1 MNEHVNYIDRKSTLS
16 ISTWVYFWQPLEQ
29 VLRKIADTGYANVEI
44 WGDKTH
50 LDPRISPDIPLL
62 KDLLNSLH
70 LKVHSLHAPFSDVD
84 IASLDEKKRENSLH
98 LIKRLMEFCSEVEGE
113 IVIIHPC
120 SIEMFGDA
128 RRYPTAKNKTEDSL
142 FSLTTFAEK
151 LGIRLAVENLPNI
164 GGWRF
169 GTEVSELSQLVSKA
183 NNPHLG
189 LCLDI
194 GHVFVGR
201 ENVSLS
207 EDVFAC
213 GKDLIALHIQDT
225 DGKKDR
231 HWLPG
236 EGIINWAQFI
246 KDITSIGYK
255 GALTLEVSGSPVFTE
270 RNVDNVLFRGIKFFK
285 NISK

>member
-1 MNEHVNYIDRKSTLS
+1 MIKESMERMPPIV
-16 ISTWVYFWQPLEQ
+16 ISTWVHFWRPLEK
-29 VLRKIADTGYANVEI
+29 VLKDIAGAGYTNVEI

-62 KDLLNSLH
+62 KDLLNRLH
-70 LKVHSLHAPFSDVD
+70 LKVHSLHAPFSDVA
-84 IASLDEKKRENSLH
+84 ISSLDEEERENSLE
-98 LIKRLMEFCSEVEGE
+98 LIKKSMEFCTEVEGG

-120 SIEMFGDA
+120 STEMLGDA
-128 RRYPTAKNKTEDSL
+128 QSYRTVKNKAEDSL

-169 GTEVSELSQLVSKA
+169 GTDVSELSQLVSKA

-201 ENVSLS
+201 KNVSLS
-207 EDVFAC
+207 KAIFAC

-236 EGIINWAQFI
+236 EGIINWAQFL
-246 KDITSIGYK
+246 KDLILIGYQ
-255 GALTLEVSGSPVFTE
+255 GALTLEISGSPEFTE
-270 RNVDNVLFRGIKFFK
+270 RNVDNVLLSSIESIK

>member
-1 MNEHVNYIDRKSTLS
+1 MNEHVNYIGRKSNLS
-16 ISTWVYFWQPLEQ
+16 ISTWVYFWEPLEQ
-29 VLRKIADTGYANVEI
+29 VLRKIADTGYTNVEI
-44 WGDKTH
+44 WGDKAH

-62 KDLLNSLH
+62 KDLLNGLH

-84 IASLDEKKRENSLH
+84 ISSLDEEERENSLE
-98 LIKRLMEFCSEVEGE
+98 LIKKSMEFCTEVEGGTV
-113 IVIIHPC
+113 IVHPC
-120 SIEMFGDA
+120 STEMLGDA
-128 RRYPTAKNKTEDSL
+128 QSYLTVKNKAEDSL

-169 GTEVSELSQLVSKA
+169 GTEVSELSQLVSKV

-189 LCLDI
+189 LCLDT

-207 EDVFAC
+207 KDVFAC

-236 EGIINWAQFI
+236 EGIINWAQFL
-246 KDITSIGYK
+246 KDLIFVDYQ
-255 GALTLEVSGSPVFTE
+255 GALTLEISGSPEFTE
-270 RNVDNVLFRGIKFFK
+270 RNVDNVLFRGIESIK
-285 NISK
+285 NISE

>member
-1 MNEHVNYIDRKSTLS
+1 MLVELGNEAARIG

-29 VLRKIADTGYANVEI
+29 VLRKIADTGYTNVEI

-70 LKVHSLHAPFSDVD
+70 LKVHSLHAPFSGVD
-84 IASLDEKKRENSLH
+84 IASLDERKRQSSLE
-98 LIKRLMEFCSEVEGE
+98 LIKKTVEYCSKIEGE

-120 SIEMFGDA
+120 STEMPGDA
-128 RRYPTAKNKTEDSL
+128 QGYSIVKNKTEDSL

-151 LGIRLAVENLPNI
+151 LGIRIAVENSCNTR
-164 GGWRF
+164 GWRF
-169 GTEVSELSQLVSKA
+169 GTEVSELSQLASKA

-201 ENVSLS
+201 KNVSLS
-207 EDVFAC
+207 KAVFAC

-236 EGIINWAQFI
+236 EGIINWAQFL
-246 KDITSIGYK
+246 KDLTFIGYQ
-255 GALTLEVSGSPVFTE
+255 GALTLEISGSPEFAE
-270 RNVDNVLFRGIKFFK
+270 KNVDNVLFRGIECIK
-285 NISK
+285 NISE

>member
-1 MNEHVNYIDRKSTLS
+1 MNEHINYIGRKSTLS

-29 VLRKIADTGYANVEI
+29 VLRKIADTGYTNVEI

-70 LKVHSLHAPFSDVD
+70 LKVHSLHAPFSGID
-84 IASLDEKKRENSLH
+84 IASLDERKRQSSLE
-98 LIKRLMEFCSEVEGE
+98 LIKKTVEYCSKIEGE

-120 SIEMFGDA
+120 STEIPGDA
-128 RRYPTAKNKTEDSL
+128 QGYSIVKNKTEDSL

-151 LGIRLAVENLPNI
+151 LGIRLAVENSGNTR
-164 GGWRF
+164 GWRF

-183 NNPHLG
+183 NNPCLG

-194 GHVFVGR
+194 GHVFVER
-201 ENVSLS
+201 KNVSLS
-207 EDVFAC
+207 KAVFAC

-236 EGIINWAQFI
+236 EGIINWAQFL
-246 KDITSIGYK
+246 KDLTFIGYQ
-255 GALTLEVSGSPVFTE
+255 GTLTLEISGSPEFTE
-270 RNVDNVLFRGIKFFK
+270 RNVDNVLSKGIECIK
-285 NISK
+285 NISE